1 MWERTVPIQFRLLVL
16 MSDVTYWKVLIK
28 GTVQRPKGML
38 GSTVLNRFEFLLF
51 FSLGVIIS
59 YSGEM

>member
-28 GTVQRPKGML
+28 GMVQRPKGML
-38 GSTVLNRFEFLLF
+38 GTMVLNRSEFLLF
-51 FSLGVIIS
+51 FFLGS
-59 YSGEM
+59 YNFL